1 MAAAGQAEAGEA
13 GAEAM
18 EKLLE
23 QLKDKLLAAAGAN
36 LKAIV
41 LFGSAARGEYHE
53 KHSDLNVL
61 CVLERAG
68 ADEVEAL
75 HETASW
81 WEKKKFPAP
90 QIFTLDEL
98 RASADIFAIE
108 LLDMKGH
115 HKMIYGEDFFGE
127 LSVPKQLHRLQVERE
142 LRTNWVKLRQAI
154 LLAPQKDSVLM
165 RLMDASVSTFIT
177 LFRHALIVLEDTAPA
192 GRREVVA
199 DIARLAGARPD
210 AFLAVLDVREGKSA
224 AREVKARAT
233 LREYLDLVERVTDEV
248 DRRLAGGT

>member
-1 MAAAGQAEAGEA
+1 
-13 GAEAM
+13 M

-23 QLKDKLLAAAGAN
+23 QLKDKLLAAAGDN

-68 ADEVEAL
+68 ADNVAAL
-75 HETASW
+75 HEAAAW
-81 WEKKKFPAP
+81 WEQKKFPSP

-108 LLDMKGH
+108 LLDMKAH

-127 LSVPKQLHRLQVERE
+127 LSVPMQLHRLQVERE
-142 LRTNWVKLRQAI
+142 LRTNWLKLRQGI
-154 LLAPQKDSVLM
+154 LLAPQKDHVLM
-165 RLMDASVSTFIT
+165 GLMDASVSTFTT
-177 LFRHALIVLEDTAPA
+177 LFRHALIVLGEEPPV
-192 GRREVVA
+192 GRREIVA
-199 DIARLAGARPD
+199 AITRLVGARPEPFE
-210 AFLAVLDVREGKSA
+210 AILDVREGKRP
-224 AREVKARAT
+224 AREVDGRET
-233 LREYLDLVERVTDEV
+233 LRGYVEVVERVTDEV
-248 DRRLAGGT
+248 DRRLAGGV

>member
-1 MAAAGQAEAGEA
+1 
-13 GAEAM
+13 M

-36 LKAIV
+36 LKAVV

-61 CVLERAG
+61 CVLGRAG
-68 ADEVEAL
+68 AEDIEAL
-75 HETASW
+75 HETAAW

-108 LLDMKGH
+108 LLDMKAH
-115 HKMIYGEDFFGE
+115 HKMIYGEDIFGE
-127 LSVPKQLHRLQVERE
+127 LSVPMQLHRLQVERE
-142 LRTNWVKLRQAI
+142 LRTNWLKLRQGI
-154 LLAPQKDSVLM
+154 LLASPKDHVLM
-165 RLMDASVSTFIT
+165 RLMDASVSTFVT
-177 LFRHALIVLEDTAPA
+177 LFRHALIVLGEEPPA

-199 DIARLAGARPD
+199 DIARLVAAQPG
-210 AFLAVLDVREGKSA
+210 AFLSVLDVREGKRPA
-224 AREVKARAT
+224 TGVKARET
-233 LREYLDLVERVTDEV
+233 LHGYLNLVEKATDEV
-248 DRRLAGGT
+248 DRRLAGGA